1 MNLEIKLT
9 PQQVERLHHNFE
21 NVLQVAATKFE
32 RCAISAPTKQKGKTI

>member
-21 NVLQVAATKFE
+21 NVLQVAAIKALETAIE
-32 RCAISAPTKQKGKTI
+32 RT